1 MFKSKIA
8 TLVTLIILIAIVITI
23 AILHAPWWF
32 FIGLF
37 FAYMAVFSNLVALLI
52 EPRNPYAGR
61 TLIKCTYIF
70 AGLFIASL
78 IALAIVWLT
87 MVR

>member
-8 TLVTLIILIAIVITI
+8 ALITLVILIAIVITI
-23 AILHAPWWF
+23 AILHAPWWL

-37 FAYMAVFSNLVALLI
+37 FAYMAVFSNLVALYI
-52 EPRNPYAGR
+52 APRNPYAGR

-70 AGLFIASL
+70 AALFIVSF
-78 IALAIVWLT
+78 IALVIIRLT
-87 MVR
+87 MLG